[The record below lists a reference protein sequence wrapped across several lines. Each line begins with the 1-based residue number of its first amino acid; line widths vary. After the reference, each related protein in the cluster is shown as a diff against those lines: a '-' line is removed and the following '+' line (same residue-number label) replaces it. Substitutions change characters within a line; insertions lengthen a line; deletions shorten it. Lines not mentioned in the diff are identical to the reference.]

1 MAALRATAL
10 QIAAT
15 PAPTASAHLAMG
27 VEEGRVADMHV
38 LNRGEPDNAGP
49 MVSRGFL
56 TIPAIA
62 SSPSIDSSHSGRLE
76 LAEWVTRSDNPL
88 TPRVM
93 ANRIWSHLFGEGIVR
108 TTDNFGTM
116 GDRPTHPELLDYL
129 AKRFVDNGWSV
140 KKSIR
145 EVMLTAAY
153 QQSSTFDKTKYA
165 IDPDDHLLWRMRQ
178 RRLEA
183 EAIRDAMMTA
193 SGDLDLSVPTGS
205 LVLSVSPRD
214 AVRAQRI
221 GGEFNE
227 DSRHRSVY
235 LPIYRDFM
243 PPALE
248 VFDVADPEMV
258 TGQRDVTTVAPQ
270 ALYMM
275 NNAGVIAQAHK
286 FADRVQS
293 EAPSTD
299 AARIEKIYKLT
310 LSRSPSAAERQR
322 AIAFVHAAAS
332 ELGKTETPS
341 KKMEDA
347 LAEFCQAI
355 FASAEFRYLN

>member
-1 MAALRATAL
+1 
-10 QIAAT
+10 
-15 PAPTASAHLAMG
+15 
-27 VEEGRVADMHV
+27 
-38 LNRGEPDNAGP
+38 
-49 MVSRGFL
+49 
-56 TIPAIA
+56 
-62 SSPSIDSSHSGRLE
+62 
-76 LAEWVTRSDNPL
+76 
-88 TPRVM
+88 
-93 ANRIWSHLFGEGIVR
+93 
-108 TTDNFGTM
+108 
-116 GDRPTHPELLDYL
+116 
-129 AKRFVDNGWSV
+129 
-140 KKSIR
+140 
-145 EVMLTAAY
+145 
-153 QQSSTFDKTKYA
+153 
-165 IDPDDHLLWRMRQ
+165 MRQ

-275 NNAGVIAQAHK
+275 NNAAVIAQAHK
-286 FADRVQS
+286 FANRVQS
-293 EAPSTD
+293 EAPTTD
-299 AARIEKIYKLT
+299 AARIDKIYNLT

-332 ELGKTETPS
+332 ELGKTETAP

-347 LAEFCQAI
+347 LAEFCQAM